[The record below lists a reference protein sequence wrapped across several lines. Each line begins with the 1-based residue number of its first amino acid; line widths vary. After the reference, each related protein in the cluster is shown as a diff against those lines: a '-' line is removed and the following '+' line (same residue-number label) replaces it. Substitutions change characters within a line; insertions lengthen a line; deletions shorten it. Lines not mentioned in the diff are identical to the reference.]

1 MFCIALAATIA
12 LQNGV
17 GANRESANPEDRVFA
32 DGIYANPYFGLRYPL
47 PPGWKEGLLPAR
59 PSYTGYYVLSTP
71 APPESAKA
79 TILIAAQDEFF
90 SSEPVTDPRTL
101 LQDLARSLS
110 GVDRSALP
118 TTVSV
123 AAHRFLRLEIQGM
136 PLSRITLA
144 TEIRCHV
151 VIFTFTAAQPEN
163 LERLAAS
170 LVNLSFAPDPGAPVC
185 IRGYAT
191 ARTIRRKVEPILAG
205 PRFVRIPVRIIIG
218 ADGKVGHVHVIRAFP
233 DQQKNIEDALRHWQ
247 FEAYLASGHPTEI
260 ETGLTFE
267 FRPTGRGN

>member
-1 MFCIALAATIA
+1 MA

-17 GANRESANPEDRVFA
+17 AANRETANPEDSIFVN
-32 DGIYANPYFGLRYPL
+32 GIYANTYFGLRYPL

-90 SSEPVTDPRTL
+90 ANEPATNPRTL
-101 LQDLARSLS
+101 LQDLADGLS
-110 GVDRSALP
+110 GVDRSARP
-118 TTVSV
+118 TTVSI
-123 AAHRFLRLEIQGM
+123 AAHRFLRLEIQGT
-136 PLSRITLA
+136 PLSRVMLA

-151 VIFTFTAAQPEN
+151 VIFTFTAAEPAH

-170 LVNLSFAPDPGAPVC
+170 LANLSFVPDPGAAVC

-191 ARTIRRKVEPILAG
+191 ARTIRRRVEPVAAG
-205 PRFVRIPVRIIIG
+205 PRFARIPVRIIIG
-218 ADGKVGHVHVIRAFP
+218 ADGKVRHVHVIRAFP
-233 DQQKNIEDALRHWQ
+233 EQKNIEDALRQWQ
-247 FEAYLASGHPTEI
+247 FEPYLASGHPAEI
-260 ETGLTFE
+260 ETGVTFE
-267 FRPTGRGN
+267 FRPTGRGD